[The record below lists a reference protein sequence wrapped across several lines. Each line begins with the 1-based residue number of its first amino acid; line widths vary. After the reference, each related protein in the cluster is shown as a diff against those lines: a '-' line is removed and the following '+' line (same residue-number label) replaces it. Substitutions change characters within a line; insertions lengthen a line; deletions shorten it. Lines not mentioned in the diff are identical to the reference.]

1 VKVTV
6 QQLLEG
12 GPKLS
17 VGLLAAD
24 LLNLGAELL
33 ALERAGHVI
42 VHVDVMDGV
51 FCPQFTVGPP
61 IIKAVPETFIKDCH
75 LMIDEPVD
83 KLQAYVDAGAGII
96 TCHIESTR
104 HPHRVLQSLA
114 GSGALRGIAL
124 NPGTP
129 LDVVEPL
136 IDDLEL
142 LLLLA
147 INPGWSGQKFIPGT
161 KRRVAAARELIG
173 GRDVVLGVDG
183 GVTKANIEDV
193 ASLRPDLV
201 VSGSAIFDGAPPA
214 DNLNYM
220 VDALRR
226 EKTAVGREKTAV
238 GREKT
243 AVGR

>member
-6 QQLLEG
+6 QELLDG

-24 LLNLGAELL
+24 LLRLGDELL
-33 ALERAGHVI
+33 GLERAGHVI
-42 VHVDVMDGV
+42 VHLDVMDGV

-61 IIKAVPETFIKDCH
+61 VIKAVPENFVKDCH
-75 LMIDEPVD
+75 LMVHEPVD
-83 KLQAYVDAGAGII
+83 KLQAYVGAGAGII
-96 TCHIESTR
+96 TCHAESTT

-114 GSGALRGIAL
+114 GTGVLRGIAL

-129 LDVVEPL
+129 LEVVEPL
-136 IDDLEL
+136 LDDLDL
-142 LLLLA
+142 VLLLA

-161 KRRVAAARELIG
+161 QRRVATARELIA
-173 GRDVVLGVDG
+173 GRDIVLGVDG
-183 GVTKANIEDV
+183 GVTKANIEHV

-201 VSGSAIFDGAPPA
+201 VSGSAIFDGAPLA
-214 DNLNYM
+214 DNLSYM

-226 EKTAVGREKTAV
+226 EWTGVAR
-238 GREKT
+238 
-243 AVGR
+243 

>member
-1 VKVTV
+1 VKATV
-6 QQLLEG
+6 QQLLDG
-12 GPKLS
+12 GPTLS

-24 LLNLGAELL
+24 LLNLGEALL
-33 ALERAGHVI
+33 ALERAGQVV

-61 IIKAVPETFIKDCH
+61 LIKAVPDNFVKDCH
-75 LMIDEPVD
+75 LMVDEPVD
-83 KLQAYVDAGAGII
+83 KLQTYVDAGAGII
-96 TCHIESTR
+96 TCHVESTR

-114 GSGALRGIAL
+114 GTGVLRGIAL

-129 LDVVEPL
+129 LEVVEPL
-136 IDDLEL
+136 IDDLEM

-161 KRRVAAARELIG
+161 ERRVAVARELIA

-183 GVTKANIEDV
+183 GVTRANIEYV

-201 VSGSAIFDGAPPA
+201 VSGSAVFEGADPA
-214 DNLNYM
+214 DNLNFM
-220 VDALRR
+220 TDALRR
-226 EKTAVGREKTAV
+226 EKTGIAR
-238 GREKT
+238 
-243 AVGR
+243 